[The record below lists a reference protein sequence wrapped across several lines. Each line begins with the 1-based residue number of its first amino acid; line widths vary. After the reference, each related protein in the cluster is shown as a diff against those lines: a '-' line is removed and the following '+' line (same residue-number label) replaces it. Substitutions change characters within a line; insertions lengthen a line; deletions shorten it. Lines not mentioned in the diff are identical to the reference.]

1 MKIKRLLIV
10 LAFVGIF
17 TMGYSQNEETMKP
30 YVIEVTTFKYKTTAD
45 VNAFWARDAE
55 IEADYTSMQP
65 GYISRESGYSPDNNE
80 VVVVVRWR
88 TDEDA
93 NASMNKFMSDASV
106 EDYAAMIDGASMKM
120 ARYTVK

>member
-1 MKIKRLLIV
+1 MKRLLIV
-10 LAFVGIF
+10 IAFVGIF
-17 TMGYSQNEETMKP
+17 TMGYSQNEEAMMKP
-30 YVIEVTTFKYKTTAD
+30 YVLEVTTFKYKETVDTD
-45 VNAFWARDAE
+45 AFWKRDAE

-93 NASMNKFMSDASV
+93 NASMNKFMTDESV
-106 EDYAAMIDGASMKM
+106 KDYVDMIDGASMKM
-120 ARYTVK
+120 ARYNVK